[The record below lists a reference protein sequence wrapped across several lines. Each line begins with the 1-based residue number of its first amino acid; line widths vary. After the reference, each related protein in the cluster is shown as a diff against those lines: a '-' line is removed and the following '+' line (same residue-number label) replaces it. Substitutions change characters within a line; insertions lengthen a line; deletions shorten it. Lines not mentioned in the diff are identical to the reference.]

1 MELRQIEFFLEVAKQ
16 RNFTK
21 AAENLFVAQPAISK
35 SIKNL
40 ENELGVYLFTRNE
53 KNIRLTPEGER
64 FYQYAATIYEQVQ
77 LAKLEMSELAGL
89 EKGEVTLGLPSMVG
103 SYYFPKIIINFKKK
117 YPQLQIS
124 LFEAGTKK
132 IQSALEEGKIDL
144 GVVVSDRI
152 QSNQLESISFL
163 QEEMVVCMPKTHP
176 LAQQKS
182 ITYEQLAAEPLVLFK
197 EGYFQRDII
206 EKVVEKTG
214 MKANV
219 TLETDQ
225 ISLTKSLTRKGFGIT
240 LFLKMVISDDPDLI
254 GVSLNPPVYVDLSLA
269 WKKKAYF
276 SKANEAFLQF
286 FMIETAQLQNKQAF
300 S

>member
-1 MELRQIEFFLEVAKQ
+1 MVVRMELRQIEFFLEVVKHH
-16 RNFTK
+16 NFTK
-21 AAENLFVAQPAISK
+21 AAESLFVAQPAISK

-53 KNIRLTPEGER
+53 KTIRLTPEGER
-64 FYQYAATIYEQVQ
+64 FYPHARTIYEQIQ
-77 LAKLEMSELAGL
+77 LAKLEMSEMAGL
-89 EKGEVTLGLPSMVG
+89 KKGKVTLGLPSMVG

-124 LFEAGTKK
+124 LFEAGTKV

-152 QSNQLESISFL
+152 SSDQLESIRFL
-163 QEEMVVCMPKTHP
+163 REEMVVCMPKNHR
-176 LAQQKS
+176 LAKEKF
-182 ITYEQLAAEPLVLFK
+182 ITYEQLAQEPLVLFK
-197 EGYFQRDII
+197 EGYFQRDVI
-206 EKVVEKTG
+206 KAVGQKTG

-219 TLETDQ
+219 NLETDQ
-225 ISLTKSLTRKGFGIT
+225 ISLTKSLTRRGFGIT

-254 GVSLNPPVYVDLSLA
+254 GISLNPPVYVDLSLA

-276 SKANEAFLQF
+276 SKANEAFLDF
-286 FMIETAQLQNKQAF
+286 FMKETKKFQYE
-300 S
+300 